1 MNEHS
6 RAAGTAVVAAES
18 GSAEADEDPGS
29 RQLPVPVPVETV
41 PRNGQSLWARIV
53 RLFRRADE
61 HSLREDLTDALSAVG
76 AGTAFTPEERAM
88 LRNTLRLQET
98 RVEDVMVP
106 RADIR
111 AIDLG
116 ITLGELM
123 VLFEE
128 SGHSRMP
135 VYGDTLDDPR
145 GMVHIRDLVA
155 HFTRQAS
162 KRRRSTRNGGGIK
175 PANGNGAAKKE
186 RTARDISLDLGRVD
200 LNKTVQEAGLI
211 RDVLFVPPSMLA
223 VDLMQ
228 RMQATRTQMAMV
240 IDEYGG
246 TDGLVSL
253 EDIVE
258 TVFGNIEDEHDDES
272 EMISRSSEDVFI
284 ADARAELDDI
294 AKVVGSDFNV
304 GDKGE
309 DVDTLGGLIFSMLG
323 RIPPRGEVVQALPNF
338 EFHVLDADPRRIRRV
353 RIVRRR
359 TPFRRRPAKAE
370 AADAADRAA
379 TASGDGD
386 KIAEKPPQK
395 PVADGTAPN
404 AAGD

>member
-1 MNEHS
+1 MNEYSSAPVTTVARSES
-6 RAAGTAVVAAES
+6 R
-18 GSAEADEDPGS
+18 SAEADDDPGS
-29 RQLPVPVPVETV
+29 RQLPVPVTAE
-41 PRNGQSLWARIV
+41 PRNGQSLWARIL
-53 RLFRRADE
+53 RFFRPSDE
-61 HSLREDLTDALSAVG
+61 HSLREDLTDALATGG
-76 AGTAFTPEERAM
+76 AGTAFTQEERAM
-88 LRNTLRLQET
+88 LRNILRLHET

-135 VYGDTLDDPR
+135 VYDDTLDDPR

-162 KRRRSTRNGGGIK
+162 NRRRGSRNGNGAK
-175 PANGNGAAKKE
+175 AANGNGAAKKE
-186 RTARDISLDLGRVD
+186 RSPKHVSLDLTRVD
-200 LNKTVQEAGLI
+200 LNKTVQEAGVI

-228 RMQATRTQMAMV
+228 RMQATRTQMALV

-272 EMISRSSEDVFI
+272 DMISRVSEDVFI

-294 AKVVGSDFNV
+294 AKMVGSDFNV
-304 GDKGE
+304 GDKGD
-309 DVDTLGGLIFSMLG
+309 DVDTLGGLIFSALG
-323 RIPPRGEVVQALPNF
+323 RIPARGEVVQALPNF
-338 EFHVLDADPRRIRRV
+338 EFHVLDADPRRIRRL

-359 TPFRRRPAKAE
+359 APVRRRPAKAE
-370 AADAADRAA
+370 AADAA
-379 TASGDGD
+379 TPIPASGDGETAVS
-386 KIAEKPPQK
+386 KPAEKPPE
-395 PVADGTAPN
+395 DGPAP
-404 AAGD
+404 AASNG